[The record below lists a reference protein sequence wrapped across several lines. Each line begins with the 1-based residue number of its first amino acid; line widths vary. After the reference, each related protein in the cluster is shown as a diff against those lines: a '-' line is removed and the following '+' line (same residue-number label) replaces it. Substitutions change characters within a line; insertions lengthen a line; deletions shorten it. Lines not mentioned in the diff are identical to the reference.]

1 MDATSHSSKS
11 AARFAICK
19 SITAPLHHAI
29 KPFHCNG
36 INDLETAPFK
46 EATNTACFL
55 RRPRFARTAAPPPA
69 CTAQRLRAP
78 RAKKA
83 LAPGRPPAGGERPSE
98 QKSALRE
105 RDALSSRGL
114 PRSTFGDGGL
124 SFRVRNGTGRSPPPW
139 SRSRGALPR
148 GSLAAQ
154 GALRAT
160 LAVAQRFDWRTP
172 TGRP

>member
-1 MDATSHSSKS
+1 MFPA
-11 AARFAICK
+11 
-19 SITAPLHHAI
+19 
-29 KPFHCNG
+29 
-36 INDLETAPFK
+36 
-46 EATNTACFL
+46 
-55 RRPRFARTAAPPPA
+55 TAAIRPNRSLTTRLYGATPSSPP
-69 CTAQRLRAP
+69 P